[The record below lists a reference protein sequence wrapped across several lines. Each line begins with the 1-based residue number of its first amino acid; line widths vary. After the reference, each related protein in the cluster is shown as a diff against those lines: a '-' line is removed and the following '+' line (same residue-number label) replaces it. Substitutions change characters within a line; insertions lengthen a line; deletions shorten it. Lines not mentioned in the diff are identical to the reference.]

1 MGSRA
6 TVKVRRRL
14 RVIQLLAASLTM
26 LLATVPALAAQSPDE
41 ISEDPTPV
49 GRDMPGPAAPG
60 ESPVESPTGPPGG
73 VPGICEHAPGEFL
86 VGYASEKALQAA
98 PPENVVE
105 TFTGILAQHLA
116 FEEIKNIPD
125 PVERVAAEEAKRQ
138 ELLTRPGIAYVEYNC
153 IAGIA
158 STAEAN
164 RAGGPADLLPA
175 PASCGDCGR
184 YVADRAK
191 KTIAEGSGGAEGR
204 DAFKA
209 ALEAV
214 RSAGTDDDDLSSD
227 SESEPD
233 EGSVTDGYS
242 AAEDASE
249 DATAGSEGS
258 ANRGAEKKAA
268 DTGTDT
274 GADAEEKAA
283 TGRSS
288 SNDTEAEGNEDASIE
303 SLAKPISEK
312 NAVAASRLHE
322 SDGSGGGVLNLG
334 AGALLLVAGIFVAR
348 RIF

>member
-6 TVKVRRRL
+6 TVKRL
-14 RVIQLLAASLTM
+14 RVMQLLAASLTM
-26 LLATVPALAAQSPDE
+26 LLATVPALATQSPDE
-41 ISEDPTPV
+41 VSEDLTPV
-49 GRDMPGPAAPG
+49 GQDKPAPG

-73 VPGICEHAPGEFL
+73 APGICEHAPGEFL
-86 VGYASEKALQAA
+86 VGYASKEALQAA

-125 PVERVAAEEAKRQ
+125 PAERVAAEEAKRQ
-138 ELLTRPGIAYVEYNC
+138 ELLARPGIAYVEYNC
-153 IAGIA
+153 IASIA

-164 RAGGPADLLPA
+164 RAAGGAADLLPA

-184 YVADRAK
+184 YVADRAR

-204 DAFKA
+204 DAFNA
-209 ALEAV
+209 ALEAA
-214 RSAGTDDDDLSSD
+214 RSAGTDDDNLSSD
-227 SESEPD
+227 SEIEPD

-242 AAEDASE
+242 APDEDASE
-249 DATAGSEGS
+249 DATAESEGTG
-258 ANRGAEKKAA
+258 NGGTEKKAA
-268 DTGTDT
+268 DT

-283 TGRSS
+283 TGKSS
-288 SNDTEAEGNEDASIE
+288 SEDTETEGDEDASIE
-303 SLAKPISEK
+303 SVVKPISEK
-312 NAVAASRLHE
+312 NAVAANRLHK
-322 SDGSGGGVLNLG
+322 SDGSGGGVFTLG

>member
-1 MGSRA
+1 M
-6 TVKVRRRL
+6 
-14 RVIQLLAASLTM
+14 QLLAASLTM

-41 ISEDPTPV
+41 VSEGPAPV
-49 GRDMPGPAAPG
+49 GQDKPAPG
-60 ESPVESPTGPPGG
+60 ESPTGPPGG

-86 VGYASEKALQAA
+86 VGYASEEALQAA

-138 ELLTRPGIAYVEYNC
+138 ELLARPGIAYVEYNC
-153 IAGIA
+153 IASIA

-164 RAGGPADLLPA
+164 RAAGPADLLPA
-175 PASCGDCGR
+175 PASCGDCSR
-184 YVADRAK
+184 YVADRAR
-191 KTIAEGSGGAEGR
+191 KTIAEGAGGAEGR
-204 DAFKA
+204 DAFNT
-209 ALEAV
+209 ALEAALGA
-214 RSAGTDDDDLSSD
+214 AGTDDDNLSSD
-227 SESEPD
+227 SEVEPD
-233 EGSVTDGYS
+233 EGSVTDGYP

-274 GADAEEKAA
+274 GAGAEEKAA

-288 SNDTEAEGNEDASIE
+288 SDATEAEGDQDASIE
-303 SLAKPISEK
+303 SVAKPISEK

-322 SDGSGGGVLNLG
+322 SDGSGGRVMTLG